1 MNSSLKH
8 QQPTL
13 IKSNQSVQNFSFEH
27 FFEGTDRGRRG
38 FLGTAPPSFSTS
50 QRSQATVGVRN
61 ARRRFNFAPF
71 NNNNNYINKK
81 EPLLNRRRRSNL
93 CPWAREEATVK
104 KTQKKNV
111 RMRRNEEVQF
121 NLSGLII
128 RSKVIIKS
136 RFQRK
141 KPQKRLEEGRERY
154 LFERGAAR
162 CCVRPG
168 NTTGAKKIERGGGGD
183 ARSRR

>member
-1 MNSSLKH
+1 
-8 QQPTL
+8 
-13 IKSNQSVQNFSFEH
+13 
-27 FFEGTDRGRRG
+27 
-38 FLGTAPPSFSTS
+38 
-50 QRSQATVGVRN
+50 
-61 ARRRFNFAPF
+61 
-71 NNNNNYINKK
+71 
-81 EPLLNRRRRSNL
+81 
-93 CPWAREEATVK
+93 
-104 KTQKKNV
+104 
-111 RMRRNEEVQF
+111 MRRNEKVQF